1 MAQNQKSFSVIV
13 VIVSL
18 VIILKT
24 EVLRPK
30 QVGFPILVMVEV
42 PRLSSSLFGH

>member
-1 MAQNQKSFSVIV
+1 MTHNQKCFTVIV
-13 VIVSL
+13 VIFSL
-18 VIILKT
+18 VISLKT